1 VKVHEIPYLYPV
13 SNLSPMNKIILTLL
27 VVILAIP
34 SQAQKVITATS
45 ESKYIN
51 ITKDPPKPPYL
62 EISSGSLQFT
72 DTDGNQK
79 IDAGETAY
87 IRFELANSGFGPGL
101 NLVAKTRQVNYIK
114 GLSFNESVSLGSL
127 EPGKLKTVEIP
138 VTGSMDLLAGQADF
152 EIVIDEANGFDSDPV
167 KIAIQT
173 SAFRSPLLRIVDY
186 KVSSQSGTTLQK
198 KRPFDLQILL
208 QNVGQGMATNVKVKL
223 PVPANIYCLSAN
235 EDISIGS
242 LEPGES
248 KLIDYSFV
256 TTADFSDNVIS
267 FTFNPLEK
275 YGKYFENKTITLAM
289 NQQVSDER
297 LVVEGK
303 QDTQYEFAV
312 GSLTSPVD
320 KNIPFDAKKVPGRL
334 ALVIGNEKYSRSGSL
349 NAQINVDFARNDASV
364 FREYALKTLGVQ
376 EENMFFLTDASVGE
390 MRNKIDLVT
399 ELLKRMDS
407 NSELI
412 FYYAGHGLPDENTHI
427 PYLIPVDV
435 DATNLAYA
443 IKLSDVYRNFSETGA
458 KRITIFLDA
467 CFSGGGRNLG
477 LLAARGVRI
486 KPEEAPVSGNM
497 VVFAASSGDQSSLP
511 YQKEKHG
518 IFTYFLLKK
527 LQETGGNVSYGELS
541 TYLKDKVGI
550 VSLQE
555 NSKTQDPEVM
565 VSPTV
570 EDVWRSWLIK

>member
-1 VKVHEIPYLYPV
+1 MK
-13 SNLSPMNKIILTLL
+13 KILLL
-27 VVILAIP
+27 VLIITLAIT
-34 SQAQKVITATS
+34 SQAQKVVTATS
-45 ESKYIN
+45 ESKYVN
-51 ITKDPPKPPYL
+51 ISKDPPKPPFL

-87 IRFELANSGFGPGL
+87 IRFELSNSGVGPAL
-101 NLVAKTRQVNYIK
+101 NLLAKTRLVSLIK
-114 GLSFNESVSLGSL
+114 GLSFNEAISLGTL
-127 EPGKLKTVEIP
+127 EPGKSKTVEIP

-173 SAFRSPLLRIVDY
+173 SPFRSPLLKIVDY
-186 KVSSQSGTTLQK
+186 KVSSQNGTTLQK

-208 QNVGQGMATNVKVKL
+208 QNVGQGMASNVRVKL
-223 PVPANIYCLSAN
+223 PVPANIYCLSGNDDYSVGNLA
-235 EDISIGS
+235 
-242 LEPGES
+242 PGES

-256 TTADFSDNVIS
+256 TTADYSDNIIA
-267 FTFNPLEK
+267 FTCNPSEK
-275 YGKYFENKTITLAM
+275 YGKYMENKTITVTM

-303 QDTQYEFAV
+303 QDSQVEIAV
-312 GSLTSPVD
+312 GSLTSAVD
-320 KNIPFDAKKVPGRL
+320 KNIPFAEKKIPGRL
-334 ALVIGNEKYSRSGSL
+334 ALVIGNENYSRSGSL
-349 NAQINVDFARNDASV
+349 NSQINVDFARNDASV

-376 EENMFFLTDASVGE
+376 DENMFFLIDASAGE
-390 MRNKIDLVT
+390 MKNKIDLVT
-399 ELLKRMDS
+399 ELLKRMVS
-407 NSELI
+407 SSELI
-412 FYYAGHGLPDENTHI
+412 FYYSGHGLPDENTHI

-443 IKLSDVYRNFSETGA
+443 IKLSDIYRNFSATGA

-467 CFSGGGRNLG
+467 CFSGGGRNQG
-477 LLAARGVRI
+477 LLAARGVRV
-486 KPEEAPVSGNM
+486 KPEDAPVIGNM

-527 LQETGGNVSYGELS
+527 IQETGGNVTYGELS
-541 TYLKDKVGI
+541 SYLKDKVGI

-555 NSKTQDPEVM
+555 NSKIQDPEVM
-565 VSPTV
+565 VSPLV
-570 EDVWRSWLIK
+570 EEVWKNWIIK

>member
-1 VKVHEIPYLYPV
+1 MKRLILLFLVLA
-13 SNLSPMNKIILTLL
+13 LSI
-27 VVILAIP
+27 
-34 SQAQKVITATS
+34 SSHAQKVVTATS
-45 ESKYIN
+45 ESKYVN
-51 ITKDPPKPPYL
+51 ITKDPLKPPYL
-62 EISSGSLQFT
+62 GISSGSLQFT

-87 IRFELANSGFGPGL
+87 IRFELLNSGIGPGL
-101 NLVAKTRQVNYIK
+101 NLEAKIRLESFIK
-114 GLSFNESVSLGSL
+114 GLSFTDSIFLGTL

-138 VTGSMDLLAGQADF
+138 VTGSIDLPAGQADF

-173 SAFRSPLLRIVDY
+173 SPFRSPLLKIVDY

-198 KRPFDLQILL
+198 KKPFDLQILL
-208 QNVGQGMATNVKVKL
+208 QNVGQGRATNVRVKL

-235 EDISIGS
+235 EDYEIGN
-242 LEPGES
+242 LEPGDS

-256 TTADFSDNVIS
+256 TTADYSDNSIS
-267 FTFNPLEK
+267 FTFNPTEK
-275 YGKYFENKTITLAM
+275 FGKYSENKTITLTM

-303 QDTQYEFAV
+303 QGADIVITE
-312 GSLTSPVD
+312 GSLTSAVD
-320 KNIPFDAKKVPGRL
+320 KNIPLAEKKVPDRL
-334 ALVIGNEKYSRSGSL
+334 ALVIGNENYARSGSL
-349 NAQINVDFARNDASV
+349 NAQINVDYARNDASV

-376 EENMFFLTDASVGE
+376 EENMFFLTDASAGE
-390 MRNKIDLVT
+390 MRNKIDLVSA
-399 ELLKRMDS
+399 LLKRMGS
-407 NSELI
+407 ESELI
-412 FYYAGHGLPDENTHI
+412 FYYAGHGLPDESTHI

-443 IKLSDVYRNFSETGA
+443 IKLSDIYRNFSETGA

-467 CFSGGGRNLG
+467 CFSGGGRNQG
-477 LLAARGVRI
+477 LLTARGVRI
-486 KPEEAPVSGNM
+486 KPEDAPVSGNM

-527 LQETGGNVSYGELS
+527 IQETGGNVTYGELS
-541 TYLKDKVGI
+541 SYLKDKVGI
-550 VSLQE
+550 ASLQE

-565 VSPTV
+565 VSLAV
-570 EDVWRSWLIK
+570 EDMWKGWVIK